1 VLEYLSECE
10 GRFEEPW
17 SCIYEFRF
25 IKYNIYNRRNSVKGM
40 KFKNGKDMGSR
51 VLGEYGEHRNILHK
65 ERGRNLFQKH

>member
-1 VLEYLSECE
+1 MTKE
-10 GRFEEPW
+10 GEGHFKEQG
-17 SCIYEFRF
+17 SCINETRF

-40 KFKNGKDMGSR
+40 KFKNGKEMGSR